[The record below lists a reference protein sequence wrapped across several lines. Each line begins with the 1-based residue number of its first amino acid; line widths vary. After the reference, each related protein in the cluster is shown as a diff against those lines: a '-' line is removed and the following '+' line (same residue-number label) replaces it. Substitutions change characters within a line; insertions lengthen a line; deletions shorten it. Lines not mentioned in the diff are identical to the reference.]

1 MTTTTNTTTTRSA
14 ALRAI
19 MIRAWDIR
27 RAAAAAVG
35 CKPSAVDPRAAL
47 AMAWAEARRAS
58 GEISPAARA
67 IRAEYSALAA
77 DGDALIL
84 FARRAV
90 RSAAKQAIRYSERD
104 NYDQRN
110 DGVAFASYFL
120 QPGAAEDIAM
130 ELFARCST
138 RRGARYE
145 LAAIVSDDARL
156 SAIVDGRAAAGK
168 TTVLYQIAVSCA
180 RSAAARLWR
189 QDRRNVA
196 PDRVRRDDDGK
207 EASTVECFVG
217 TDGKPAAGVPRRV
230 TEAAAITRA
239 AIAAALDGIDDK
251 DRAIVAGLTQG
262 LTERDIA
269 SLPALAMSAPAVHKR
284 IVKLRARL
292 EAAGLR

>member
-1 MTTTTNTTTTRSA
+1 MTTTTTNSTTTRAA

-19 MIRAWDIR
+19 MLRAWSIR

-58 GEISPAARA
+58 GTISPAARA
-67 IRAEYSALAA
+67 IRAEYAELAA
-77 DGDALIL
+77 DGDALLL

-110 DGVAFASYFL
+110 DGIAFSAYFL
-120 QPGAAEDIAM
+120 QPGAADDIAM
-130 ELFARCST
+130 ELFASCST

-145 LAAIVSDDARL
+145 LAAIVNDDARL
-156 SAIVDGRAAAGK
+156 SAIVDGRAAAGRD
-168 TTVLYQIAVSCA
+168 TCLYQIAVSCA

-189 QDRRNVA
+189 QDRRNA
-196 PDRVRRDDDGK
+196 AQDRVRRDDDGK
-207 EASTVECFVG
+207 ETSTVESFVG

-230 TEAAAITRA
+230 TETAAITRA
-239 AIAAALDGIDDK
+239 AIAAALDGIDSTDQI
-251 DRAIVAGLTQG
+251 IVAGLMDG
-262 LTERDIA
+262 RTERRIA
-269 SLPALAMSAPAVHKR
+269 DVAGISAPAVHKR

-292 EAAGLR
+292 AAAGLR